1 MDFNRYFT
9 NAELESTLHEWAA
22 AYPNILKLSTLGKS
36 YQKKPLWLLTITN
49 PRTGP
54 DTEKPAMWIDAN
66 IHATEITGTT
76 TVLMLAHTLLTGFGA
91 DERLTRLVNTS
102 TFYIA
107 PRLNPDGAE
116 WAMSTPP
123 RFIRSG
129 VRPYP
134 YMDKDEGLHEQDIDG
149 DGRVLQM
156 RLPDPNGDWKISS
169 LDPRLLEKR
178 QPYEHGGQYYRI
190 LPEGLIEDYDG
201 ALIKLARD
209 YEGLDFNRNFP
220 FEWLPEGEQ
229 SGAGPYPASE
239 PEIKAAV
246 DFVTSHNN
254 INFAITYHTFSRVIL
269 RPFST
274 RPDDELETEDLWV
287 FKKIGK
293 IGTELTGYRCVST
306 YHDFK
311 YHPKKVT
318 YGAFDDWVY
327 DHLGAYAFTVELWD
341 LPTEAG
347 IKERNFIEWFR
358 DHPHAEDVQILKWVD
373 ENGDPGAYVDWYPF
387 EHPQLGPVEL
397 GGYDY
402 LYTWGNPPHKW
413 IGAEAARNVQ
423 YPLALAEML
432 PRLEVLR
439 LKAERLTD
447 GRYHVELVVENGGF
461 LPTMSSEQA
470 RKRKA
475 VRPVR
480 VELEL
485 PKSASL
491 VSGKLRQELGHMQG
505 RTNKLDGF
513 FSWGVT
519 STDNRARVE
528 WVVQA
533 RKGSKLKVKVLSER
547 AGTLEHVLV
556 LE

>member
-9 NAELESTLHEWAA
+9 NAELESTLREWAA

-505 RTNKLDGF
+505 RSNKLDGF

>member
-9 NAELESTLHEWAA
+9 NAELESTLREWAA

-49 PRTGP
+49 PCTGP

-358 DHPHAEDVQILKWVD
+358 DHPHAEDAQILKWVD

-439 LKAERLTD
+439 LKGERLTD

-505 RTNKLDGF
+505 RSNKLDGF

>member
-9 NAELESTLHEWAA
+9 NAELESTLREWAA

-358 DHPHAEDVQILKWVD
+358 DHPHAEDAQILKWVD

-439 LKAERLTD
+439 LKGERLTD

-505 RTNKLDGF
+505 RSNKLDGF

>member
-1 MDFNRYFT
+1 
-9 NAELESTLHEWAA
+9 
-22 AYPNILKLSTLGKS
+22 
-36 YQKKPLWLLTITN
+36 
-49 PRTGP
+49 
-54 DTEKPAMWIDAN
+54 
-66 IHATEITGTT
+66 
-76 TVLMLAHTLLTGFGA
+76 
-91 DERLTRLVNTS
+91 
-102 TFYIA
+102 
-107 PRLNPDGAE
+107 
-116 WAMSTPP
+116 
-123 RFIRSG
+123 
-129 VRPYP
+129 
-134 YMDKDEGLHEQDIDG
+134 
-149 DGRVLQM
+149 
-156 RLPDPNGDWKISS
+156 
-169 LDPRLLEKR
+169 
-178 QPYEHGGQYYRI
+178 
-190 LPEGLIEDYDG
+190 
-201 ALIKLARD
+201 
-209 YEGLDFNRNFP
+209 
-220 FEWLPEGEQ
+220 
-229 SGAGPYPASE
+229 
-239 PEIKAAV
+239 
-246 DFVTSHNN
+246 VTSHNN

-274 RPDDELETEDLWV
+274 RPDEELETEDLWV

-293 IGTELTGYRCVST
+293 IGTDLTGYRCVST

-358 DHPHAEDVQILKWVD
+358 DHPHSEDVQILKWVD
-373 ENGDPGAYVDWYPF
+373 ENGDVDAYVDWYPF

-439 LKAERLTD
+439 LKAERLAD
-447 GRYHVELVVENGGF
+447 ARYHVELVVENGGF

-491 VSGKLRQELGHMQG
+491 ASGKLRQELGHLQG
-505 RTNKLDGF
+505 RSNKLDGF

-533 RKGSKLKVKVLSER
+533 RKGSKLKVKVVSER
-547 AGTLEHVLV
+547 AGV
-556 LE
+556 LEREIVFD

>member
-9 NAELESTLHEWAA
+9 NAELESTLREWAA

-190 LPEGLIEDYDG
+190 LPEGLIEDFDG

-505 RTNKLDGF
+505 RSNKLDGF

-547 AGTLEHVLV
+547 AGTLEQVLV

>member
-9 NAELESTLHEWAA
+9 NAELESTLREWAA

-190 LPEGLIEDYDG
+190 LPEGLIEDFDG

-358 DHPHAEDVQILKWVD
+358 DHPHAEDAQILKWVD

-439 LKAERLTD
+439 LKGERLTD

-505 RTNKLDGF
+505 RSNKLDGF

-547 AGTLEHVLV
+547 AGTLEQVLV

>member
-9 NAELESTLHEWAA
+9 NAELESTLREWAA

-505 RTNKLDGF
+505 RSNKLDGF

-547 AGTLEHVLV
+547 AGTLEQVLV

>member
-9 NAELESTLHEWAA
+9 NAELENSLREWAA
-22 AYPNILKLSTLGKS
+22 AYPKILKLTQLGKS
-36 YQKKPLWLLTITN
+36 YEKRPIWLLTITN
-49 PRTGP
+49 PRTGA

-76 TVLMLAHTLLTGFGA
+76 TAMMLAHTLLSGFGS

-102 TFYIA
+102 TFYIT

-116 WAMSTPP
+116 LAMSTPP
-123 RFIRSG
+123 RYVRSG

-134 YMDKDEGLHEQDIDG
+134 YMDKEDGLHEEDVDG

-156 RLPDPNGDWKISS
+156 RLRDPNGDWKISS
-169 LDPRLLEKR
+169 LDPRIMQKR
-178 QPYEHGGQYYRI
+178 EPFEQGGEYYRI
-190 LPEGLIEDYDG
+190 LPEGRIQNYDG
-201 ALIKLARD
+201 ALINLARD
-209 YEGLDFNRNFP
+209 YQGLDFNRNFP

-246 DFVTSHNN
+246 DFVTAHPN

-274 RPDDELETEDLWV
+274 RPDDDLETEDLWV

-293 IGTELTGYRCVST
+293 IGSELTGYRCVST

-327 DHLGAYAFTVELWD
+327 DHLGAYAMTIELWD

-358 DHPHAEDVQILKWVD
+358 EHPHEEDVQILKWVD
-373 ENGDPGAYVDWYPF
+373 ENGDPDAYVDWYAF
-387 EHPQLGPVEL
+387 EHPQLGPLEL
-397 GGYDY
+397 GGYNY
-402 LYTWGNPPHKW
+402 LYTWGNPPKKW
-413 IGAEAARNVQ
+413 VGAEAARNVQ
-423 YPLALAEML
+423 YPLTLAEML

-439 LKAERLTD
+439 LKADKLAD

-480 VELEL
+480 VEIEL
-485 PKSASL
+485 PKNGAL
-491 VSGKLRQELGHMQG
+491 VSGKLHQELGHLQG
-505 RTNKLDGF
+505 RSNKLDGF

-547 AGTLEHVLV
+547 AGTLERDVV